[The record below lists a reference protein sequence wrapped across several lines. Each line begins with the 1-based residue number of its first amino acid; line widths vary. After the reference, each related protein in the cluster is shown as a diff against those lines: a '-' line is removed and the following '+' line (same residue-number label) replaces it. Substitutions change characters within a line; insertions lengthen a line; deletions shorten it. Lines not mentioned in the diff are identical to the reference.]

1 MVCCYILHS
10 RHLLEPDKAL
20 EFYSQTRTNDK
31 KVSIYLFLLH
41 FYRNQILHQQRY
53 DICKCRRQ
61 LPMKISMVVLVPSCG
76 NKWYFM
82 ILVFYFCYIICV
94 QLVLVIIRLEA
105 MLRGEYW
112 NYFRTQFG
120 GVRAFGCNSTDSEP
134 IWMKSGALL
143 STLLGRLLAR
153 FLLFFCPQ
161 NNARFTDFSSDKF
174 LRHLNTTSLI
184 GVAM

>member
-1 MVCCYILHS
+1 
-10 RHLLEPDKAL
+10 
-20 EFYSQTRTNDK
+20 
-31 KVSIYLFLLH
+31 
-41 FYRNQILHQQRY
+41 
-53 DICKCRRQ
+53 
-61 LPMKISMVVLVPSCG
+61 
-76 NKWYFM
+76 M

-120 GVRAFGCNSTDSEP
+120 GVRAFGYNSTDSEP